1 MNVMHDEAQLI
12 AELPEDAISASG
24 EEFRES
30 VYDQNPPSTQN
41 PDPSDEIPSAKS
53 PDDTPETTGANESA
67 ADLKNLMRSIKN
79 FQEELNRNRKDI
91 ESHRELLELLGAGAW
106 SKQSQADEES
116 FLKDIREVFAKDPAQ
131 ATSAIMKKAREQMWQ
146 EFEKR
151 ISEEARQKAEF
162 DRFMNGVASDPK
174 KTGLNHFRDE
184 IEYLVRTRGLE
195 PGETIG
201 LIEKIASK
209 IKEIDQRKNRAMNR
223 MRSESQ
229 FESSRN
235 SDSNRDPDKEF
246 TKLMSQAKTLDE
258 MFANLRKL
266 NR

>member
-1 MNVMHDEAQLI
+1 MNLMHDETQLI

-30 VYDQNPPSTQN
+30 LYDENQASIQT
-41 PDPSDEIPSAKS
+41 PDPSDENTSAKS
-53 PDDTPETTGANESA
+53 PDDRPENLGADENV
-67 ADLKNLMRSIKN
+67 ADLKNLMMSIKN

-106 SKQSQADEES
+106 SRQSQADEES
-116 FLKDIREVFAKDPAQ
+116 FLKDIREAFVKDPAQ
-131 ATSAIMKKAREQMWQ
+131 ATSTIMKKAKEQLWQ

-162 DRFMNGVASDPK
+162 DRFMKGVASDPK
-174 KTGLNHFRDE
+174 KNGLNHFRDE

-195 PGETIG
+195 PGETVG

-209 IKEIDQRKNRAMNR
+209 INEINQRKNQAINR

-229 FESSRN
+229 FEASRN
-235 SDSNRDPDKEF
+235 SDSNKDPDKEF
-246 TKLMSQAKTLDE
+246 TKLMSQAKNLDE